1 MNDLILELNEMNIYV
16 INFLLKKILCD
27 IILFDFFEVG
37 VFKFQDKLSILI
49 LKVEI
54 FKEDVDFLEVIIL
67 LD

>member
-37 VFKFQDKLSILI
+37 VFKF
-49 LKVEI
+49 
-54 FKEDVDFLEVIIL
+54 
-67 LD
+67 

>member
-27 IILFDFFEVG
+27 IILFDFFKVG

-54 FKEDVDFLEVIIL
+54 FKEEVDFLEVIIL